1 MFCGAH
7 NQAMSEHA
15 VSGLRMRQAT
25 PADLHRLIA
34 IENQCFTPD
43 EAATPEAFALRLARI
58 PDSFWVAEL
67 HGEVV
72 GLVNGPVV
80 GERYIRDELFKELLA
95 NPVTG
100 GHQTVLGLAVDP
112 AQRKLGIGRRL
123 LVQLEAVARAAQR
136 ETVTL
141 TCLEDRVPFYE
152 ALGYVN
158 EGRSTSAHAGEV
170 WFNLVKPLA

>member
-1 MFCGAH
+1 MTE
-7 NQAMSEHA
+7 QLIP
-15 VSGLRMRQAT
+15 GLHLRQART
-25 PADLHRLIA
+25 ADLPRLIA
-34 IENQCFTPD
+34 IENACFTPD

-58 PDSFWVAEL
+58 ADSFWVAEL
-67 HGEVV
+67 HGQVV

-80 GERYIRDELFKELLA
+80 GERYIRDELFRHLAA

-112 AQRKLGIGRRL
+112 ACRKLGLGRL
-123 LVQLEAVARAAQR
+123 LLAQIEAVARAAQR

-141 TCLEDRVPFYE
+141 TCLEDRVPFYA

-158 EGRSTSAHAGEV
+158 EGPSASAHAGEQ
-170 WFNLVKPLA
+170 WFNMVKPLA